1 MAYMYFDSDIM
12 QDAAAA
18 PQPPS
23 EQGGE
28 AMEAQGPANDLSKRR
43 SPRLARP
50 VVVTPSKAKR
60 KRSRLDGADASE
72 MKRVRDVS

>member
-1 MAYMYFDSDIM
+1 M
-12 QDAAAA
+12 QDAAA

-28 AMEAQGPANDLSKRR
+28 AMEAQGAVNDLSKRR

-60 KRSRLDGADASE
+60 KRSRLDDGADASE